1 MKPMDPDMKIKAAL
15 LVAMTACAFAAPAH
29 ALNCKAYKADF
40 AQGQKDGTADAKESY
55 PKDVNQHGYA
65 ASASDGLDGQCYRSA
80 YNTAYDKAKK
90 SAKGNAATPAPK
102 GKKFTKNLFSPAS
115 GVICDTYGLKYCA
128 DGTGISASFTEQYL
142 GPDAAKKLAE
152 DMAGADM
159 SSFVLSNKVECRVK
173 ENACFKS
180 KGNSTIDP
188 VFTKVLFP

>member
-1 MKPMDPDMKIKAAL
+1 MKRIVLQIVMASMAL
-15 LVAMTACAFAAPAH
+15 FTLPTAGY
-29 ALNCKAYKADF
+29 ALNCKKFKADF
-40 AQGQKDGTADAKESY
+40 TQGQKDGAADAKESY

-80 YNTAYDKAKK
+80 YNAAYDKAKK
-90 SAKGNAATPAPK
+90 GAKGSTPATAAPAPK

-115 GVICDTYGLKYCA
+115 GVICDTYGIKYCA

-142 GPDAAKKLAE
+142 GPDVAKKLAE
-152 DMAGADM
+152 GMAGADM
-159 SSFVLSNKVECRVK
+159 STFVLSNKIECRVK

-180 KGNSTIDP
+180 KGSATIDP